1 MIGRFM
7 LQGVMEMHM
16 RSKVPPAIA
25 LALGLAL
32 GFALGPAEARSGG
45 IKFAAD
51 YSDLRGFN
59 YNPVSA
65 RNGDDKWTH
74 YDHAEVGSRFRLCRA
89 AEAQCRPHVSVL
101 SCMAGGQGRI

>member
-1 MIGRFM
+1 
-7 LQGVMEMHM
+7 M
-16 RSKVPPAIA
+16 RSKAPLVIA

-32 GFALGPAEARSGG
+32 GLALAPAEARSGG

-65 RNGDDKWTH
+65 KNGDDKWTH
-74 YDHAEVGSRFRLCRA
+74 YNHAEVDRDFGYAERLKLNAVRMFLSYHA
-89 AEAQCRPHVSVL
+89 WQDRKSVV
-101 SCMAGGQGRI
+101 